1 MPSQLRIP
9 YYRLDFSGFFT
20 LHRIW
25 KLFDKAEGCKP
36 LNNPQAAIL
45 MERKPPLLPGEKAL
59 LARQAAE
66 KRKADAEEAKRR
78 KAEQKAEPQQ
88 PRSEAAKVERVAL
101 RAASDQPKSKP
112 PEVECK
118 APPPF
123 DMLDLPDAMDK
134 IGFTVAAMLA
144 RRWFNGRK
152 HEIPDDRHYVYPD
165 DMVDTKIVSLD
176 FVLKHRKAKAR
187 YDNLIK
193 NAIYEDASI
202 DAIKRAM
209 RNLLEKKFIGND
221 VAYSGEID
229 AFAHSGKDI
238 QKLHSEFQFQRE
250 AVSNFDT
257 MDWSYSLT
265 DLTASLANFSF
276 IAAIANAR
284 VYTEKYYS
292 YPKGMPM
299 VYCCQSK
306 VEVTH
311 IYVYARDSYSFRDR
325 PGRKA
330 SQYLGHWNNTGV
342 VLVADAV
349 VSDLAIRH
357 DYDIQWGNSPF
368 GDEGFDRPVDTL
380 KGMFGEMR
388 KQDVYYP
395 VRNSD
400 YLKWREKFNRGG
412 DFAIYTEP
420 KKIKLPMP
428 IRLTLEET
436 CKSIS

>member
-9 YYRLDFSGFFT
+9 YYRMDFAGFFA
-20 LHRIW
+20 LHRVW
-25 KLFDKAEGCKP
+25 RLFDKAEGCKP
-36 LNNPQAAIL
+36 LNNPHAAIL
-45 MERKPPLLPGEKAL
+45 MERKPPPLPGEKAL
-59 LARQAAE
+59 LAKQAAE

-88 PRSEAAKVERVAL
+88 ARSEAAKVEKVAL
-101 RAASDQPKSKP
+101 KAASDQPKSKP
-112 PEVECK
+112 REVECK

-134 IGFTVAAMLA
+134 IDFTVAAKLA

-152 HEIPDDRHYVYPD
+152 YEIPNDRHYVYPH

-193 NAIYEDASI
+193 NAIYKDASI
-202 DAIKRAM
+202 DAIKEAM
-209 RNLLEKKFIGND
+209 RNLSAKKFIGNGI
-221 VAYSGEID
+221 AYSGEID

-250 AVSNFDT
+250 VISNFDP
-257 MDWSYSLT
+257 MNWSYSLT

-284 VYTEKYYS
+284 VYAEKYYS
-292 YPKGMPM
+292 YPKGKPM
-299 VYCCQSK
+299 VYCCQST

-330 SQYLGHWNNTGV
+330 SQYLGHWNSTGWCSLRMRLFRILPSATTMTFNGGTHRLATK
-342 VLVADAV
+342 VLIGR
-349 VSDLAIRH
+349 ST
-357 DYDIQWGNSPF
+357 P
-368 GDEGFDRPVDTL
+368 
-380 KGMFGEMR
+380 
-388 KQDVYYP
+388 
-395 VRNSD
+395 
-400 YLKWREKFNRGG
+400 
-412 DFAIYTEP
+412 
-420 KKIKLPMP
+420 
-428 IRLTLEET
+428 
-436 CKSIS
+436 